1 MSDPDKGLM
10 IVGQQV
16 EPSITFHPGDPMKEV
31 AKVTFHPGDPMKEV
45 AKVTGAA
52 ALSPRPLN

>member
-31 AKVTFHPGDPMKEV
+31 AKVT
-45 AKVTGAA
+45 GAA
-52 ALSPRPLN
+52 ALSPRPLD